1 MTPDILNHLSRDP
14 LLKSVIEST
23 QVTFPET
30 DGDVYARLIRAIIF
44 QQLSG
49 KAASTIY
56 GRFIDLFPEAYPEPG
71 LLLSKDLATLRSVGL
86 SRQKSGYLHNV
97 AEFFQQ
103 EQLMDKDWSDWEDD
117 ALLKYLTQI
126 KGVGKWTVEMLLM
139 FTLNRPDILPV
150 DDLGIQQAMQLLYGF
165 EAKGRHLKE
174 KMEEI
179 SEPWRPYRTYAS
191 LYLWRWKES
200 VKVK

>member
-1 MTPDILNHLSRDP
+1 MTTEVIDHLSMDDR
-14 LLKSVIEST
+14 LKSVIQT
-23 QVTFPET
+23 TAVTFPET
-30 DGDVYARLIRAIIF
+30 DGDVYARLITAIIY

-49 KAASTIY
+49 KAASTIH
-56 GRFIDLFPEAYPEPG
+56 GRFVQLFPDEYPAPG

-103 EQLMDKDWSDWEDD
+103 EDILDRDWGDWEDE
-117 ALLKYLTQI
+117 AIIKYLTQI

-139 FTLNRPDILPV
+139 FTLKRTDILPV
-150 DDLGIQQAMQLLYGF
+150 DDLGIQQAIQRLYGF

-174 KMEEI
+174 KMLEI
-179 SEPWRPYRTYAS
+179 AEPWRPYRTYAS
-191 LYLWRWKES
+191 LYLWRWKDEQ
-200 VKVK
+200 